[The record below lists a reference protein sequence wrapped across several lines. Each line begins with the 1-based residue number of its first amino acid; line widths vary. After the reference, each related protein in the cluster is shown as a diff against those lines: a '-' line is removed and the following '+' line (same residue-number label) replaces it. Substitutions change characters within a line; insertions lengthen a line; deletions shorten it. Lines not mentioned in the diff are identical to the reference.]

1 MKKVLILTVAI
12 FVAMSTFVIAA
23 NKDYYQQYRAPMYG
37 TYRPTM
43 PYGNMQSPK
52 GYGNMPLMYG
62 NHRPPMNYGNRP
74 PMYGQMP
81 PYGNMQ
87 SHREG
92 RPPMHYGNMPP
103 MYGNHR
109 PPMNYG
115 NRQPMYGNR
124 PPMQKNDKNQKYYPV
139 TIPLFDESRPV
150 AR

>member
-23 NKDYYQQYRAPMYG
+23 TKDYYQKYRAPMYG

-43 PYGNMQSPK
+43 PYGNMQPPR

-62 NHRPPMNYGNRP
+62 NHRPPMNYENRP

-87 SHREG
+87 SPKEG
-92 RPPMHYGNMPP
+92 RPPMH
-103 MYGNHR
+103 
-109 PPMNYG
+109 YG

>member
-12 FVAMSTFVIAA
+12 FVAMSAFVMAA
-23 NKDYYQQYRAPMYG
+23 TKDYYQKYRAPMYG

-43 PYGNMQSPK
+43 PYGNMQPPR

-62 NHRPPMNYGNRP
+62 NHRPPMNYENRP
-74 PMYGQMP
+74 SMYGQMP

-87 SHREG
+87 SPREG
-92 RPPMHYGNMPP
+92 RPPMH
-103 MYGNHR
+103 
-109 PPMNYG
+109 YG

>member
-23 NKDYYQQYRAPMYG
+23 TKDYYQKYRAPMYG

-43 PYGNMQSPK
+43 PYGNMQPPR

-62 NHRPPMNYGNRP
+62 NHRPPMNYENRP

-81 PYGNMQ
+81 PYANMQ
-87 SHREG
+87 SPREG
-92 RPPMHYGNMPP
+92 RPPMH
-103 MYGNHR
+103 
-109 PPMNYG
+109 YG

>member
-12 FVAMSTFVIAA
+12 FVAMSTFVMAA
-23 NKDYYQQYRAPMYG
+23 TKDYYQKYRAPMYG

-43 PYGNMQSPK
+43 PYGNMQPPR

-81 PYGNMQ
+81 PYSNMQ
-87 SHREG
+87 SPREG
-92 RPPMHYGNMPP
+92 RPPMH
-103 MYGNHR
+103 
-109 PPMNYG
+109 YG

-124 PPMQKNDKNQKYYPV
+124 PQMQKNDKNQKYYPV

>member
-12 FVAMSTFVIAA
+12 FVAMSAFVMAA
-23 NKDYYQQYRAPMYG
+23 TKDYYQKYRAPMYG

-43 PYGNMQSPK
+43 PYGNMQPPR

-62 NHRPPMNYGNRP
+62 NHRPPMNYENRP
-74 PMYGQMP
+74 SMYGQMP

-87 SHREG
+87 SPREG
-92 RPPMHYGNMPP
+92 
-103 MYGNHR
+103 R

>member
-12 FVAMSTFVIAA
+12 FVAMSTFVMAA
-23 NKDYYQQYRAPMYG
+23 TKDYYQKYRAPMYG

-43 PYGNMQSPK
+43 PYGNTQPPR

-62 NHRPPMNYGNRP
+62 NHRPPMNYENRP

-87 SHREG
+87 SPREG
-92 RPPMHYGNMPP
+92 RPPMHYS
-103 MYGNHR
+103 
-109 PPMNYG
+109 

>member
-23 NKDYYQQYRAPMYG
+23 TKDYYQKYRAPMYG

-43 PYGNMQSPK
+43 PYGNMQPPR

-62 NHRPPMNYGNRP
+62 NHRPPMNYENRP

-87 SHREG
+87 SPREG
-92 RPPMHYGNMPP
+92 RPPMH
-103 MYGNHR
+103 
-109 PPMNYG
+109 YG

>member
-12 FVAMSTFVIAA
+12 FVAMSTFVMAA
-23 NKDYYQQYRAPMYG
+23 TKDYYQKYRAPMYG

-43 PYGNMQSPK
+43 PYGNMQPPR

-87 SHREG
+87 SPREG
-92 RPPMHYGNMPP
+92 
-103 MYGNHR
+103 R

>member
-12 FVAMSTFVIAA
+12 FVAMSTFVMAA
-23 NKDYYQQYRAPMYG
+23 TKDYYQKYRAPMYG

-43 PYGNMQSPK
+43 PYGNMQPPR

-62 NHRPPMNYGNRP
+62 NHRPPMNYENRP
-74 PMYGQMP
+74 QMYGQMP

-87 SHREG
+87 SPREG
-92 RPPMHYGNMPP
+92 RPPMH
-103 MYGNHR
+103 
-109 PPMNYG
+109 YG

>member
-12 FVAMSTFVIAA
+12 FVAMSTFVMAA
-23 NKDYYQQYRAPMYG
+23 TKDYYQKYRAPMYG

-43 PYGNMQSPK
+43 PYGNMQPPR

-62 NHRPPMNYGNRP
+62 NHRPPMNYENRP
-74 PMYGQMP
+74 SMYGQMP

-87 SHREG
+87 SPREG
-92 RPPMHYGNMPP
+92 RPPMH
-103 MYGNHR
+103 
-109 PPMNYG
+109 YG

>member
-23 NKDYYQQYRAPMYG
+23 TKDYYQKYRAPMYG

-43 PYGNMQSPK
+43 PYGNMQPPR

-87 SHREG
+87 PPREG
-92 RPPMHYGNMPP
+92 
-103 MYGNHR
+103 R

>member
-12 FVAMSTFVIAA
+12 FVAMSTFVMAA
-23 NKDYYQQYRAPMYG
+23 TKDYYQKYRAPMYG

-43 PYGNMQSPK
+43 PYGNMQPPR

-62 NHRPPMNYGNRP
+62 NHRPPMNYENRP
-74 PMYGQMP
+74 QMYGQMP
-81 PYGNMQ
+81 PYANMQ
-87 SHREG
+87 SPREG
-92 RPPMHYGNMPP
+92 
-103 MYGNHR
+103 R

-139 TIPLFDESRPV
+139 TLPLFDESRPV

>member
-12 FVAMSTFVIAA
+12 FVAMSTFVMAA
-23 NKDYYQQYRAPMYG
+23 TKDYYQKYRAPMYG

-43 PYGNMQSPK
+43 PYGNMQPPR

-62 NHRPPMNYGNRP
+62 NHCPPMNYENRP

-87 SHREG
+87 SPKEG
-92 RPPMHYGNMPP
+92 RPPMH
-103 MYGNHR
+103 
-109 PPMNYG
+109 YG

-124 PPMQKNDKNQKYYPV
+124 SPMQKNDKNQKYYPV

>member
-23 NKDYYQQYRAPMYG
+23 TKDYYQKYRAPMYG

-43 PYGNMQSPK
+43 PYGNIQPPR

-62 NHRPPMNYGNRP
+62 NHRAPMNYENRP

-87 SHREG
+87 SPREG
-92 RPPMHYGNMPP
+92 RPPMHYS
-103 MYGNHR
+103 
-109 PPMNYG
+109 

>member
-12 FVAMSTFVIAA
+12 FVAMSTFVMAA
-23 NKDYYQQYRAPMYG
+23 TKDYYQKYRAPMYG

-43 PYGNMQSPK
+43 PYGNMQPPR

-87 SHREG
+87 PPREG
-92 RPPMHYGNMPP
+92 
-103 MYGNHR
+103 R

>member
-23 NKDYYQQYRAPMYG
+23 TKDYYQKYRAPMYG

-43 PYGNMQSPK
+43 PYGNMQPPR

-62 NHRPPMNYGNRP
+62 NHRPPMNYENRP

-87 SHREG
+87 STREG
-92 RPPMHYGNMPP
+92 RPPMH
-103 MYGNHR
+103 
-109 PPMNYG
+109 YG

>member
-23 NKDYYQQYRAPMYG
+23 TKDYYQKYRAPMYG

-43 PYGNMQSPK
+43 PYGNMQPPR

-62 NHRPPMNYGNRP
+62 NHRPPMNYENRP
-74 PMYGQMP
+74 SMYGQMP

-87 SHREG
+87 SPREG
-92 RPPMHYGNMPP
+92 
-103 MYGNHR
+103 R

>member
-12 FVAMSTFVIAA
+12 FVAMSTFVMAA
-23 NKDYYQQYRAPMYG
+23 TKDYYQKYRAPMYG

-43 PYGNMQSPK
+43 PYGNIQPPR

-62 NHRPPMNYGNRP
+62 NHRTPMNYENRP

-87 SHREG
+87 SPREG
-92 RPPMHYGNMPP
+92 RPPMH
-103 MYGNHR
+103 
-109 PPMNYG
+109 YG

>member
-23 NKDYYQQYRAPMYG
+23 TKDYYQKYRAPMYG

-43 PYGNMQSPK
+43 PYGNMQPPR
-52 GYGNMPLMYG
+52 GYDNMPLMYG
-62 NHRPPMNYGNRP
+62 NHRPPMNYENRP
-74 PMYGQMP
+74 SMYGQMP

-87 SHREG
+87 SPREG
-92 RPPMHYGNMPP
+92 
-103 MYGNHR
+103 R

>member
-12 FVAMSTFVIAA
+12 FVAMSTFVMAA
-23 NKDYYQQYRAPMYG
+23 TKDYYQKYRAPMYG
-37 TYRPTM
+37 TYRPTI
-43 PYGNMQSPK
+43 PYGNMQSPR

-62 NHRPPMNYGNRP
+62 NHRPPMNYENRP

-87 SHREG
+87 SPREG
-92 RPPMHYGNMPP
+92 RPPM
-103 MYGNHR
+103 
-109 PPMNYG
+109 NYA

>member
-12 FVAMSTFVIAA
+12 FVAMSTFVMAA
-23 NKDYYQQYRAPMYG
+23 TKDYYQKYRAPMYG

-43 PYGNMQSPK
+43 PYGNIQPPR

-62 NHRPPMNYGNRP
+62 NHRTPMNYENRP

-87 SHREG
+87 SPREG
-92 RPPMHYGNMPP
+92 
-103 MYGNHR
+103 R

>member
-12 FVAMSTFVIAA
+12 FVAMSTFVMAA
-23 NKDYYQQYRAPMYG
+23 TKDYYQKYRAPMYG

-43 PYGNMQSPK
+43 PYGNMQPPR

-62 NHRPPMNYGNRP
+62 NHRPPMNYENRP

-87 SHREG
+87 SPREG
-92 RPPMHYGNMPP
+92 RPPMHYS
-103 MYGNHR
+103 
-109 PPMNYG
+109 

>member
-12 FVAMSTFVIAA
+12 FVAMSTFVMAA
-23 NKDYYQQYRAPMYG
+23 TKDYYQKYRAPMYG

-43 PYGNMQSPK
+43 PYGNMQPPR

-62 NHRPPMNYGNRP
+62 NHRPPMNYENRP
-74 PMYGQMP
+74 QMYGQMP

-87 SHREG
+87 SPREG
-92 RPPMHYGNMPP
+92 RPPMHYS
-103 MYGNHR
+103 
-109 PPMNYG
+109 

>member
-12 FVAMSTFVIAA
+12 FVAMSTFVMAA
-23 NKDYYQQYRAPMYG
+23 TKDYYQKYRAPMYG
-37 TYRPTM
+37 TYRPTI
-43 PYGNMQSPK
+43 PYGNMQSPR

-87 SHREG
+87 PSRVG

-109 PPMNYG
+109 PPMNYA

-124 PPMQKNDKNQKYYPV
+124 PSMQKNDKNQKYYPV

>member
-43 PYGNMQSPK
+43 PYGNMQPPR

-62 NHRPPMNYGNRP
+62 NHRPPMNYENRP
-74 PMYGQMP
+74 QMYGQMP
-81 PYGNMQ
+81 PYANMQ
-87 SHREG
+87 SPREG
-92 RPPMHYGNMPP
+92 RPPMH
-103 MYGNHR
+103 
-109 PPMNYG
+109 YG

>member
-12 FVAMSTFVIAA
+12 FVAMSTFVMAA
-23 NKDYYQQYRAPMYG
+23 TKDYYQKYRAPMYG

-43 PYGNMQSPK
+43 PYGNMQPPR
-52 GYGNMPLMYG
+52 GDGNMPLMYG
-62 NHRPPMNYGNRP
+62 NHRPPMNYENRP
-74 PMYGQMP
+74 QMYGQMP
-81 PYGNMQ
+81 PYANMQ
-87 SHREG
+87 SPREN

-109 PPMNYG
+109 PPMHYG

>member
-23 NKDYYQQYRAPMYG
+23 TKDYYQKYRAPMYG

-43 PYGNMQSPK
+43 PYGNMQPPR

-62 NHRPPMNYGNRP
+62 NHRPPMNYENRP

-87 SHREG
+87 SPREG
-92 RPPMHYGNMPP
+92 RPPMHYGNCLQCTVITALRCITVTVSQCMAIA
-103 MYGNHR
+103 HR
-109 PPMNYG
+109 CRKMIKIRNI
-115 NRQPMYGNR
+115 
-124 PPMQKNDKNQKYYPV
+124 
-139 TIPLFDESRPV
+139 TL
-150 AR
+150 

>member
-23 NKDYYQQYRAPMYG
+23 TKDYYQKYRAPMYG

-43 PYGNMQSPK
+43 PYGNMQPPR

-62 NHRPPMNYGNRP
+62 NHRPPMNYENRP

-81 PYGNMQ
+81 PYANMQ
-87 SHREG
+87 SPREG
-92 RPPMHYGNMPP
+92 RPPMHYGNS
-103 MYGNHR
+103 
-109 PPMNYG
+109 
-115 NRQPMYGNR
+115 QPMYGNR

>member
-12 FVAMSTFVIAA
+12 FVAMSAFVMAA
-23 NKDYYQQYRAPMYG
+23 TKDYYQKYRAPMYG

-43 PYGNMQSPK
+43 PYGNKQPPR

-62 NHRPPMNYGNRP
+62 NHRPPMNYENRP

-87 SHREG
+87 SPREG
-92 RPPMHYGNMPP
+92 
-103 MYGNHR
+103 
-109 PPMNYG
+109 
-115 NRQPMYGNR
+115 R

>member
-23 NKDYYQQYRAPMYG
+23 TKDYYQKYRAPMYG

-43 PYGNMQSPK
+43 PYGNMQPPR

-62 NHRPPMNYGNRP
+62 NHRPPMNYENRP
-74 PMYGQMP
+74 SMYGQMP

-87 SHREG
+87 SPREG
-92 RPPMHYGNMPP
+92 RPPM
-103 MYGNHR
+103 
-109 PPMNYG
+109 NYS

>member
-1 MKKVLILTVAI
+1 MKKGLILTVAI
-12 FVAMSTFVIAA
+12 FVAMSTFVMAA
-23 NKDYYQQYRAPMYG
+23 TKDYYQKYRAPMYG

-43 PYGNMQSPK
+43 PYGNIQPPR

-62 NHRPPMNYGNRP
+62 NHPPPMNYENRP

-87 SHREG
+87 SPREG
-92 RPPMHYGNMPP
+92 RPPMH
-103 MYGNHR
+103 
-109 PPMNYG
+109 YG